1 MLGSVPEDSELMS
14 VGRGLRTVGF
24 EVPLVVLMCS
34 QYWEL
39 LPCPHQEA
47 LHLSLGALGAQE
59 QKDPYFFM
67 QERKGGYK
75 GRGLR
80 GRR

>member
-14 VGRGLRTVGF
+14 MGRGLLTVGF

-34 QYWEL
+34 QHWEL

-59 QKDPYFFM
+59 QKDPY
-67 QERKGGYK
+67 
-75 GRGLR
+75 LLC
-80 GRR
+80 RREKVVIRREG